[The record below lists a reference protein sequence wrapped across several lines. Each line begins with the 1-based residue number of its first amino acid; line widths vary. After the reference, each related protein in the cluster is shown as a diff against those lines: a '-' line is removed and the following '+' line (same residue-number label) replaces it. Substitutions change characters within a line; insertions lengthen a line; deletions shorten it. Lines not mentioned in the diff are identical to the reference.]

1 VHRLDKIDSKELEV
15 DYETV
20 RRSIAVAA
28 AQPNLRHGAQALMV
42 IILGEM
48 IRRESASEGKHEMS
62 GYNCAHR
69 MLDRLERSLA
79 GSQ

>member
-1 VHRLDKIDSKELEV
+1 
-15 DYETV
+15 
-20 RRSIAVAA
+20 
-28 AQPNLRHGAQALMV
+28 MV
-42 IILGEM
+42 IILGEL
-48 IRRESASEGKHEMS
+48 IRRESTSEGKHEMS